1 MKVKDIIRIISCILM
16 AILLCLGT
24 AGCTTGKI
32 GTSPKKVIYDPL
44 LPEGVT
50 ATLEEREDQIRY
62 TYHLEFE
69 DDTVGAIYLHTKSS
83 YAYEYVLKYR
93 NHFYDEEVTTQQL
106 GDTGK
111 RVLYYSYDGDST
123 QYAKIRGTLHR
134 GEEII
139 IIDKDYTLPKGQT
152 AIDETVDV
160 PQRVAMYC
168 RQGDTYYI
176 VNISGF
182 TEAKSDEWLLSFGLD
197 LSSKTD

>member
-1 MKVKDIIRIISCILM
+1 MRTKKTIRIISCLLV
-16 AILLCLGT
+16 AILLSLGI
-24 AGCTTGKI
+24 AGCTTSRL
-32 GTSPKKVIYDPL
+32 GTSPKKLIYDPM

-50 ATLEEREDQIRY
+50 ATLKEWEDQIRY
-62 TYHLEFE
+62 TYQLQFE
-69 DDTVGAIYLHTKSS
+69 DGTVGAIYLHTKSS

-93 NHFYDEEVTTQQL
+93 NCYYEEVTTQQL

-111 RVLYYSYDGDST
+111 RVLYYSFEGDST
-123 QYAKIRGTLHR
+123 KYAKIRGTLHR

-139 IIDKDYTLPKGQT
+139 IMEKYYTLAKGQT
-152 AIDETVDV
+152 EIDETADI
-160 PQRVAMYC
+160 PIQVAMYC

-197 LSSKTD
+197 LSSETD

>member
-1 MKVKDIIRIISCILM
+1 MRTKKTIRIISCLLV
-16 AILLCLGT
+16 AILLSLGI
-24 AGCTTGKI
+24 AGCTTSRL
-32 GTSPKKVIYDPL
+32 GTSPKKVIYDPM

-50 ATLEEREDQIRY
+50 ATLKEWEDPIRY
-62 TYHLEFE
+62 TYNLQFE

-93 NHFYDEEVTTQQL
+93 NCSYDEEVTTQQL

-111 RVLYYSYDGDST
+111 RVLYYSYEGDST
-123 QYAKIRGTLHR
+123 KYAKIRGTLHR

-139 IIDKDYTLPKGQT
+139 IMEKYYTLAKGQT
-152 AIDETVDV
+152 EIDETADI
-160 PQRVAMYC
+160 PKRVAMYC